1 MVQQDMG
8 MFTESSSIKAGSTVR
23 EDRST
28 PWDKP
33 GEWRERRLRHL
44 QGALGLIERERAM
57 SENKTKFELQCEL
70 DDLKRKIA
78 ALQDRVETVKKQSFK
93 DTMQNK
99 DLASADADAA
109 FTAPVDTVE
118 DLG

>member
-44 QGALGLIERERAM
+44 QGALRLIERESEM
-57 SENKTKFELQCEL
+57 SESKAEFELQAEL
-70 DDLKRKIA
+70 ESLRKKIA
-78 ALQDRVETVKKQSFK
+78 DLQNRVETVKKQSFK
-93 DTMQNK
+93 DSMQNK
-99 DLASADADAA
+99 DLASADADAT
-109 FTAPVDTVE
+109 FTAPVDTVK